1 MLNPLRLKRL
11 RLVLVV
17 AWLAIV
23 FAPGA
28 PAAPIGGLKQFRIPT
43 ANSDPKHITMGS
55 DGNFWFTESFVRSQ
69 VFSFHNI
76 GRITPNGAI
85 TEFAVCDF
93 CFPND
98 VVEGPAGILYFTK
111 SDPALGRITTL
122 GEVLP
127 DIVMPNTSAIGNG
140 IAAFGDDI
148 WVTDF
153 NNNSIW
159 RFNAVT
165 GVFTQFAITTSGA
178 NPSDV
183 TVDPNGIVWFTEAD
197 AKQIGRLDPL
207 SGVIT
212 ETAVPGGPPRQ
223 IAIATDGTVW
233 FTERFTNAVGR
244 LDPSTS
250 VVTEFPLAPG
260 AGPEGIAA
268 APDGSLWF
276 TQSND
281 GNIARIT
288 TAGLITEARRINGS
302 ETFGITVVPAG
313 NPWYAELSANK
324 IAVLQLR

>member
-43 ANSDPKHITMGS
+43 ANSDPKHITHGS
-55 DGNFWFTESFVRSQ
+55 DGNFWFTEGFVRSQ
-69 VFSFHNI
+69 GFFHNI
-76 GRITPNGAI
+76 GRITPNGDI
-85 TEFAVCDF
+85 TEFLVCDF

-98 VVEGPAGILYFTK
+98 IVEGPNGILYFTK
-111 SDPALGRITTL
+111 SDPALGRITTS
-122 GEVLP
+122 GQVLD
-127 DIVMPNTSAIGNG
+127 DIAMPNTSAIGNG
-140 IAAFGDDI
+140 IAAHGDDI

-159 RFNAVT
+159 RFNAPLGT
-165 GVFTQFAITTSGA
+165 FTQFPIPTAGA
-178 NPSDV
+178 NPYDV
-183 TVDPNGIVWFTEAD
+183 TVDANGIVWFTEAFVN
-197 AKQIGRLDPL
+197 QIGRIDAQ
-207 SGVIT
+207 SGGIT
-212 ETAVPGGPPRQ
+212 ETAVPGPPRQ

-233 FTERFTNAVGR
+233 FTERFANAVGSF
-244 LDPSTS
+244 DPVASQ
-250 VVTEFPLAPG
+250 VTEFPLAPD

-268 APDGSLWF
+268 APDGSFWF
-276 TQSND
+276 TQSNA

-288 TAGLITEARRINGS
+288 TDGLITEARRIKGS
-302 ETFGITVVPAG
+302 EPFGITVAPDG

-324 IAVLQLR
+324 IAVLQLS